1 MLTPNEALAHLNQ
14 LESDADNRLA
24 VLGDQLGEALAETD
38 FGRLFM
44 LERAFEQTWRRRERI
59 RNTWRCAQETLDDT
73 AA

>member
-1 MLTPNEALAHLNQ
+1 MLTPNEALNHLTK

-24 VLGDQLGEALAETD
+24 VLSEQLGEALTETD